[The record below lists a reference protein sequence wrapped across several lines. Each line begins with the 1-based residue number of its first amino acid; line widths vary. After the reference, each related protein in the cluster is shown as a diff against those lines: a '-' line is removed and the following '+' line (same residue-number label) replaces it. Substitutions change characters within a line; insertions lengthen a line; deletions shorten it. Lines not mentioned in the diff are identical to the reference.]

1 MAANVKPQRKF
12 NWAWSLVTIVVAGS
26 LIYFINLFYT
36 LGFTEETNRQ
46 AIRISARIAV
56 VLFSMAFGGAALH
69 KLHQNPFTWWMRMNR
84 RFLGISFAILHLIHL
99 FFLGLLQQ
107 NFHPVFYEKDML
119 SLLVGGIA
127 YVFVILMFLTSFPVF
142 SKWLSPE
149 NWKRLH
155 RVGGYWILTLFI
167 ISYVKIAMVEP
178 GFIRIL
184 VMLGVV
190 LIARLI
196 VNKKSI
202 LKKE

>member
-1 MAANVKPQRKF
+1 MKANIKPQRKF
-12 NWAWSLVTIVVAGS
+12 NWAWSLVTIVVGVS

-46 AIRISARIAV
+46 AIRMSARIAV

-69 KLHQNPFTWWMRMNR
+69 QLHQNPFTWWMRMNR

-107 NFHPVFYEKDML
+107 NFHPIFYEKDML

-127 YVFVILMFLTSFPVF
+127 YMFVILMFLTSFPF
-142 SKWLSPE
+142 FLKYLSPE
-149 NWKRLH
+149 NWKLMH

-184 VMLGVV
+184 VMLGIV
-190 LIARLI
+190 LIVRLLDFRRR
-196 VNKKSI
+196 VKSRD
-202 LKKE
+202 